1 MDEKDLEQLNAEY
14 IKLNNTKEEKEKQ
27 LKNYENELN
36 SLEPENE
43 KRKNE
48 LGLMLNALKTEIEG
62 LEKGIEGL
70 KEQISQDPEMKKY
83 MDQAMQKR
91 LSRSVKK
98 LSTEK
103 EKLETIQKMVTKHKT
118 AGNFIKGMMSNTKEI
133 KKLEDTVKDLKAQL
147 DELKVEGKDD
157 EYTDPEKAK
166 EILGL
171 IEQTEGE
178 LEGKKNK
185 LQTNTKSL
193 QDFLEKHKNEYNI
206 SMKDIEELLLNVNTK
221 GTDLDKIIAGQIEGK
236 EKDIKNREI
245 ALGNLTPQAEHG
257 ENESDE
263 EPKKKE
269 GWFRRNVINRGK
281 NVVNKVKN
289 FFKKGKQPALKEAD
303 IESETEASSTS
314 TVEVGDKGEEPTFRE
329 TIEDKEATAEI
340 NAGKYVI
347 VRDTMS
353 DRETKSLKQASHERR
368 EQEKAEQ
375 EKAEEE
381 QEESESR

>member
-1 MDEKDLEQLNAEY
+1 MDKKDLEQLNADY
-14 IKLNNTKEEKEKQ
+14 IELNNTKEEQEKK

-36 SLEPENE
+36 SLEPGNE

-48 LGLMLNALKTEIEG
+48 LELVLKGLEKEIED

-83 MDQAMQKR
+83 MDQVMQKR
-91 LSRSVKK
+91 FNRSIKK

-118 AGNFIKGMMSNTKEI
+118 VGNYIKGMINNTKEI
-133 KKLEDTVKDLKAQL
+133 KELEDKVKNLKAQL

-171 IEQTEGE
+171 IEQTDGE
-178 LEGKKNK
+178 IKDKKDK
-185 LQTNTKSL
+185 LQDITKPV
-193 QDFLEKHKNEYNI
+193 QDFLEGHKNEYNI

-245 ALGNLTPQAEHG
+245 ALGNLNPQAEY
-257 ENESDE
+257 EKAETEAAPIDIESDE

-269 GWFRRNVINRGK
+269 GWFRRNVINRLK
-281 NVVNKVKN
+281 NWRNKR
-289 FFKKGKQPALKEAD
+289 KQPALKEAD
-303 IESETEASSTS
+303 IDSETKPSATS
-314 TVEVGDKGEEPTFRE
+314 AVEVGDAEEEPTFRE
-329 TIEDKEATAEI
+329 TIKDKKATAEI
-340 NAGKYVI
+340 NAGQYVI
-347 VRDTMS
+347 FRDATG
-353 DRETKSLKQASHERR
+353 DREEEELKQASHERR
-368 EQEKAEQ
+368 EQEKAE
-375 EKAEEE
+375 EE